1 MSKGHTKFDQWITF
15 RLANASMILTG
26 KLVVALA
33 RGGVSMFAGQRARG
47 LVQKRSRMIRAS
59 DGQGKGGRG
68 KW

>member
-1 MSKGHTKFDQWITF
+1 MSKSHFKFDQWITF

-26 KLVVALA
+26 KLAVALV
-33 RGGVSMFAGQRARG
+33 RGVVSMFASQRARG

-59 DGQGKGGRG
+59 DGQGRGGRG